1 MAEDKAIFKVFIN
14 GSIQAVWRELT
25 KTDELQACLF
35 NMRLETDGL
44 RPGGQMRMRS
54 ASGKYTGVVGEI
66 LECKPPYRY
75 VHTFRFTQYDD
86 PPCVVTHEL
95 KEVEGGVEYTLTHEN
110 LAPGT
115 KTAKQAQ
122 QGAGL
127 ICKTLKA
134 VVETGRPTFAVRML
148 YRLIRL
154 LEPLTPARCRSEH
167 WPLDR
172 KV

>member
-1 MAEDKAIFKVFIN
+1 MAEDKAIFKVFIK
-14 GSIQAVWRELT
+14 GPIQAVWRELT
-25 KTDELQACLF
+25 KTDELQACMF

-66 LECKPPYRY
+66 LEFKPPYRY

-115 KTAKQAQ
+115 RTAKQAQ

-134 VVETGRPTFAVRML
+134 VVEKGRPTFGVRML

-167 WPLDR
+167 WPLSR